1 MTAVASDVLTGR
13 IEITDLGVVFGR
25 DDRRVE
31 AVRRFTLM
39 TTPGE
44 FVALL
49 GPSGCGKT
57 SVLNAVA
64 GFVPPAAGRVVL
76 DGEPVTEP
84 GADRGMVFQQHSL
97 FPWKTVLANVEFGL
111 KMRGI
116 GARARTAQARAY
128 LDLVGLSGFERAY
141 PGELSGGMQQRVGI
155 ARVLVNRPRVMLM
168 DEPFGAL
175 DAQTRLAMQELLLGV
190 WREVRTT
197 VLFVTHDI
205 DEAIFLADRVA
216 IMTARPG
223 QVRDL
228 IPVKLARPRPAEIIA
243 TAEFMAL
250 KARVLAQ
257 VREESGRAWAAPR
270 P

>member
-1 MTAVASDVLTGR
+1 MANGTGTGR
-13 IEITDLGVVFGR
+13 IEITDLGIVFGR

-31 AVRRFTLM
+31 AIRRFTLM

-57 SVLNAVA
+57 TVLNAVA
-64 GFVPPAAGRVVL
+64 GFVQPTFGRVTV
-76 DGEPVTEP
+76 DGEPVVEP

-116 GARARTAQARAY
+116 GSIERTAQARRY
-128 LDLVGLSGFERAY
+128 LNLVGLAGFESAY

-175 DAQTRLAMQELLLGV
+175 DAQTRLTMQELLLGV

-216 IMTARPG
+216 VMTARPG
-223 QVRDL
+223 QIRDL
-228 IPVKLARPRPAEIIA
+228 MPVKLPRPRPAEVIA
-243 TAEFMAL
+243 TPEFMSL

-257 VREESGRAWAAPR
+257 VREESGRAWIEPR

>member
-1 MTAVASDVLTGR
+1 MANGMGTGR
-13 IEITDLGVVFGR
+13 IEITDLGIVFGR

-31 AVRRFTLM
+31 AIRRFTLM
-39 TTPGE
+39 STPGE

-57 SVLNAVA
+57 TVLNAVA
-64 GFVPPAAGRVVL
+64 GFVQPTFGRVTV
-76 DGEPVTEP
+76 DGEPVVEP

-116 GARARTAQARAY
+116 GSIERTAQARRY
-128 LDLVGLSGFERAY
+128 LNLVGLAGFERAY

-175 DAQTRLAMQELLLGV
+175 DAQTRLTMQELLLGV

-216 IMTARPG
+216 VMTARPG
-223 QVRDL
+223 QIRDL
-228 IPVKLARPRPAEIIA
+228 MPVKLPRPRPAEVIA
-243 TAEFMAL
+243 TPEFMSL

-257 VREESGRAWAAPR
+257 VREESGRAWIEPR

>member
-1 MTAVASDVLTGR
+1 MAVNGGPTGR
-13 IEITDLGVVFGR
+13 IEITDLGIAFGS

-57 SVLNAVA
+57 TVLNAIA
-64 GFVPPAAGRVVL
+64 GFVPPTVGRVVV
-76 DGEPVTEP
+76 DGEQVTEP

-97 FPWKTVLANVEFGL
+97 FPWKTVLGNVEFGL

-116 GARARTAQARAY
+116 GPRERASQARAY
-128 LDLVGLSGFERAY
+128 LNLVGLTGFERAY

-190 WREVRTT
+190 WREVKTT

-205 DEAIFLADRVA
+205 DEAIFLADRVVV
-216 IMTARPG
+216 MTARPG

-228 IPVKLARPRPAEIIA
+228 VPVKLTRPRPAEVIA
-243 TAEFMAL
+243 TPEFMAL

-257 VREESGRAWAAPR
+257 VREESGRAWIEPR

>member
-1 MTAVASDVLTGR
+1 MANGMGTGR
-13 IEITDLGVVFGR
+13 IEITDLGIVFGR

-57 SVLNAVA
+57 TVLNAVA
-64 GFVPPAAGRVVL
+64 GFVQPTVGRVTV
-76 DGEPVTEP
+76 DGEPVVEP

-116 GARARTAQARAY
+116 GSIERTAQARRY
-128 LDLVGLSGFERAY
+128 LNLVGLAGFERAY

-175 DAQTRLAMQELLLGV
+175 DAQTRLTMQELLLGV

-216 IMTARPG
+216 VMTARPG
-223 QVRDL
+223 QIRDL
-228 IPVKLARPRPAEIIA
+228 MPVKLPRPPPAEVIA
-243 TAEFMAL
+243 TAEFMSL

-257 VREESGRAWAAPR
+257 VREESGRAWIEPR

>member
-1 MTAVASDVLTGR
+1 MTVATESPAGR

-31 AVRRFTLM
+31 ALRRFTLM

-44 FVALL
+44 FVAVL

-57 SVLNAVA
+57 TVLNAVA
-64 GFVPPAAGRVVL
+64 GFVSPTAGRVVV
-76 DGEPVTEP
+76 DGAPVTEP
-84 GADRGMVFQQHSL
+84 SADRGMVFQQHSL

-116 GARARTAQARAY
+116 GPAARSAQARSF
-128 LDLVGLSGFERAY
+128 LSLVGLAGSERAY

-155 ARVLVNRPRVMLM
+155 ARVLVNRPRVILM

-175 DAQTRLAMQELLLGV
+175 DAQTREEMQELVLLV
-190 WREVRTT
+190 REHWQTT
-197 VLFVTHDI
+197 ILFVTHDV

-216 IMTARPG
+216 VMTARPG
-223 QVRDL
+223 RIRDL
-228 IPVKLARPRPAEIIA
+228 IPVKLARPRPAEILA
-243 TAEFMAL
+243 SPEFMAL

-257 VREESGRAWAAPR
+257 GREESGRAGGEPR
-270 P
+270 R

>member
-1 MTAVASDVLTGR
+1 VGVNGGPAGR
-13 IEITDLGVVFGR
+13 IEITDLGIAFGS

-57 SVLNAVA
+57 TVLNAVA
-64 GFVPPAAGRVVL
+64 GFVPPTVGRVVV
-76 DGEPVTEP
+76 DGKRVTEP

-116 GARARTAQARAY
+116 GPRERASQARAY
-128 LDLVGLSGFERAY
+128 LNLVGLTGFERAY

-155 ARVLVNRPRVMLM
+155 ARVLVNRPCVMLM

-190 WREVRTT
+190 WREVKTT

-205 DEAIFLADRVA
+205 DEAIFLADRVVV
-216 IMTARPG
+216 MTARPG

-228 IPVKLARPRPAEIIA
+228 VPVKLTRPRPAEVIA
-243 TAEFMAL
+243 TTEFMTL

-257 VREESGRAWAAPR
+257 VREESGRAWIEPR

>member
-1 MTAVASDVLTGR
+1 VTAVASDVPTGR

-64 GFVPPAAGRVVL
+64 GFVPPAAGHVVL

-116 GARARTAQARAY
+116 GARAR
-128 LDLVGLSGFERAY
+128 SG
-141 PGELSGGMQQRVGI
+141 SGGRCSRTVN
-155 ARVLVNRPRVMLM
+155 AKVLP
-168 DEPFGAL
+168 
-175 DAQTRLAMQELLLGV
+175 
-190 WREVRTT
+190 
-197 VLFVTHDI
+197 
-205 DEAIFLADRVA
+205 
-216 IMTARPG
+216 RPG
-223 QVRDL
+223 SLSTLTRPPISPTSRDA
-228 IPVKLARPRPAEIIA
+228 IDSPRP
-243 TAEFMAL
+243 
-250 KARVLAQ
+250 V
-257 VREESGRAWAAPR
+257 P

>member
-1 MTAVASDVLTGR
+1 VVNGGPTGR
-13 IEITDLGVVFGR
+13 IEITDLGIVFGY
-25 DDRRVE
+25 DGRRVE
-31 AVRRFTLM
+31 AVRRVTLM

-57 SVLNAVA
+57 TVLNAVA
-64 GFVPPAAGRVVL
+64 GFVQPTVGRVVV
-76 DGEPVTEP
+76 DGDIVSQP

-116 GARARTAQARAY
+116 GPRERTSQARAY
-128 LDLVGLSGFERAY
+128 LNLVGLAGFERAY

-155 ARVLVNRPRVMLM
+155 ARVLVNRPCVMLM

-216 IMTARPG
+216 VMTARPG
-223 QVRDL
+223 QIRDVL
-228 IPVKLARPRPAEIIA
+228 TVKLPRPRAAEVIA
-243 TAEFMAL
+243 TPEFMAL

-257 VREESGRAWAAPR
+257 VREESGRSWIEPR

>member
-1 MTAVASDVLTGR
+1 VTDRPTGR
-13 IEITDLGVVFGR
+13 IEITDLGVAFGSNGR
-25 DDRRVE
+25 TVE
-31 AVRRFTLM
+31 AIRRFTLM

-57 SVLNAVA
+57 TVLNAVA
-64 GFVPPAAGRVVL
+64 GFVDPTAGRVLV
-76 DGEPVTEP
+76 DGELVTRP

-111 KMRGI
+111 KMRGV
-116 GARARTAQARAY
+116 GKTERTSQARTY
-128 LDLVGLSGFERAY
+128 LHLVGLAGFEHAY

-175 DAQTRLAMQELLLGV
+175 DAQTRLTMQELLLGV

-205 DEAIFLADRVA
+205 DEALFLADRVVV
-216 IMTARPG
+216 MTARPG
-223 QVRDL
+223 QIRDFV
-228 IPVKLARPRPAEIIA
+228 PVKLTRPRAAEVIA
-243 TAEFMAL
+243 TSEFMAL
-250 KARVLAQ
+250 KARVFAQ
-257 VREESGRAWAAPR
+257 VREESARGLGPR

>member
-1 MTAVASDVLTGR
+1 MTPIASGTGTGR
-13 IEITDLGVVFGR
+13 VEITDLGVVFGR

-31 AVRRFTLM
+31 AIRRFTMM

-57 SVLNAVA
+57 TVLNAVA
-64 GFVPPAAGRVVL
+64 GFVQPTVGRVTV
-76 DGEPVTEP
+76 DGEPVVEP

-116 GARARTAQARAY
+116 GSIERTAQARRY
-128 LDLVGLSGFERAY
+128 LNLVGLAGFERAY

-175 DAQTRLAMQELLLGV
+175 DAQTRLTMQELLLGV

-216 IMTARPG
+216 VMTARPG
-223 QVRDL
+223 QIRDL
-228 IPVKLARPRPAEIIA
+228 MPVKLPRPRPAEVIA
-243 TAEFMAL
+243 TAEFMSL

-257 VREESGRAWAAPR
+257 VREESGRAWIEPR

>member
-1 MTAVASDVLTGR
+1 MAVNGGPTGR
-13 IEITDLGVVFGR
+13 IEITDLGIAFGS

-57 SVLNAVA
+57 TVLNAIA
-64 GFVPPAAGRVVL
+64 GFVPPTVGRVVV
-76 DGEPVTEP
+76 DGEQVTEP

-97 FPWKTVLANVEFGL
+97 FPWKTVLGNVEFGL

-116 GARARTAQARAY
+116 GPRERASQARAY
-128 LDLVGLSGFERAY
+128 LNLVGLTGFERAY

-190 WREVRTT
+190 WREVKTT

-205 DEAIFLADRVA
+205 DEAIFLADRVVV
-216 IMTARPG
+216 MTARPG

-228 IPVKLARPRPAEIIA
+228 VPVKLTRPRPAEVIA
-243 TAEFMAL
+243 TTEFMTL

-257 VREESGRAWAAPR
+257 VREESGRAWIEPR